1 MLSLLQRLCL
11 GEFKSGWSHLQGYI
25 EGQNNMGQKIIRY
38 YAVYNIALLLQ
49 VIHSQDW
56 KAQYLPVLPGTQ
68 DDVYIVCKINTAGW
82 E

>member
-1 MLSLLQRLCL
+1 MKPFTR
-11 GEFKSGWSHLQGYI
+11 I

-38 YAVYNIALLLQ
+38 YTVYNIALLLQ